1 MTLNNGGRNAP
12 TKKENK
18 MNTKIKIG
26 MNESELSL
34 LLERFCNKHG
44 YEHQCAAELKAD
56 LEWKNDR
63 EYQNSNEKLDRH
75 CTWLEIF
82 INAWDVALGE

>member
-1 MTLNNGGRNAP
+1 MD
-12 TKKENK
+12 
-18 MNTKIKIG
+18 TKIKIG

-34 LLERFCNKHG
+34 LLQRFCNKHG
-44 YEHQCAAELKAD
+44 YEHKCAAELQAD
-56 LEWKNDR
+56 LEYKNAS
-63 EYQNSNEKLDRH
+63 EYKNSNDKLFKH